1 MKLRKVL
8 ALALAGVMTL
18 SLAACAKKTTG
29 GSSQDATTAGQ
40 GNNNSSET
48 IALRLW
54 GAEEDQDLLK
64 SLVDK
69 FKTTYSDQ
77 KFDIEIGVESEATAK
92 DTILQDPEAAADVF
106 AFASDQINELVAAK
120 ALANIDAL
128 KDVFTAYAK
137 KSIDDIKAAN
147 GQGSVDASTVNG
159 SMYAFPMAGD
169 NGYFLFYDPTV
180 FTDEDVKTWDGLL
193 AAAEAAGTKVS
204 MVFNSGWWNASFF
217 YGAGFSTALNAD
229 GSTAMDFNGTSKD
242 GISGVS
248 VVKAMMA
255 IASHPAFLASDDGQI
270 DATIASG
277 QVKAAVSGTWST
289 EGVKTAFGDGYKAC
303 KLPTYTCDG
312 KQVQQGSVAG
322 FKLVGVNAYSKQAG
336 WAALLAEFIT
346 NEASQA
352 ERFEKREIG
361 PTNKVVAAS
370 DAVAANVALA
380 GLSQQSAYGF
390 VQMVG
395 GKFWDPTKTFGQMI
409 VEGTLKDDAAIQ
421 TALDTMVADVAVAAE

>member
-18 SLAACAKKTTG
+18 SLAACSKKTSD
-29 GSSQDATTAGQ
+29 SSQNGTTPA
-40 GNNNSSET
+40 NNGDSS
-48 IALRLW
+48 AVSLRIW

-69 FKTTYSDQ
+69 FKEKYSDVT
-77 KFDIEIGVESEATAK
+77 FDIEIGVESEATAK
-92 DTILQDPEAAADVF
+92 DTILTDPEAAADVF

-120 ALANIDAL
+120 ALANLDAL
-128 KDVFTAYAK
+128 KDVFTQYAG

-147 GQGSVDASTVNG
+147 GEGSVEAATVDG
-159 SMYAFPMAGD
+159 SMYAFPMAGG

-180 FTDEDVKTWDGLL
+180 FTDEDVQTWDGLL

-204 MVFNSGWWNASFF
+204 MVFNSGWWNSSFF
-217 YGAGFSTALNAD
+217 YGAGFKTALNAD
-229 GSTAMDFNGTSKD
+229 GSTYMDFNGTSAD
-242 GISGVS
+242 GITGVS

-289 EGVKTAFGDGYKAC
+289 DGVATAFGEGYKAC
-303 KLPTYTCDG
+303 KLPTFTCDG
-312 KQVQQGSVAG
+312 KQIQQGSVAG
-322 FKLVGVNAYSKQAG
+322 FKFVGVNAYSKQAG

-346 NEASQA
+346 NEESQA
-352 ERFEKREIG
+352 ERFEKRQIG

-370 DAVAANVALA
+370 DAVAANKALA
-380 GLSQQSAYGF
+380 AVTQQDAFGF

-409 VEGTLKDDAAIQ
+409 VEGTLTDDAAIQ
-421 TALDTMVADVAVAAE
+421 AALDTLVKDVAVPAE